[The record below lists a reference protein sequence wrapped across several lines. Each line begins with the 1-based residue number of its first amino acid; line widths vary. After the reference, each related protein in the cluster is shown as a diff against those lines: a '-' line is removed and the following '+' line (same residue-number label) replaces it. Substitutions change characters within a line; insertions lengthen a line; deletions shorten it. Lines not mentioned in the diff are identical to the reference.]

1 MHIQDLVTYGMLSF
15 LGLGAIGLCAS
26 LVQLLRASIRP
37 RRTRSSLDRARFREM
52 VASTRSSL
60 MELQTLLS
68 LEVAETGARHA
79 ATVTLSGTPQ
89 VELFQKIRKYQAGRQ
104 EAAWGGQH

>member
-1 MHIQDLVTYGMLSF
+1 MQDLVTYGMLLF

-26 LVQLLRASIRP
+26 LVQLLCASIRP
-37 RRTRSSLDRARFREM
+37 RRPRASLDRAKFREM

-60 MELQTLLS
+60 MELETLLS
-68 LEVAETGARHA
+68 SEVVETTARHA
-79 ATVTLSGTPQ
+79 ATVTLSGRPQ
-89 VELFQKIRKYQAGRQ
+89 VELFQKIRKYQAARS